1 MWQQL
6 VKAFFIGQV
15 VCEHASKAAQ
25 EALASTRCQTGD
37 HVEQL
42 NAQLKEAT
50 VDKSA
55 RLIEQFQERCKDA
68 FINLRQGNETF
79 EKVCESLS
87 RLLVETGDNA
97 PVSSALD

>member
-1 MWQQL
+1 MWQQI

-25 EALASTRCQTGD
+25 EALASTRCKTDGQ
-37 HVEQL
+37 VEQL
-42 NAQLKEAT
+42 STQVKEAT
-50 VDKSA
+50 VDKGI
-55 RLIEQFQERCKDA
+55 RLVEQFQDQCKDT
-68 FINLRQGNETF
+68 FINLRQANPSF

-97 PVSSALD
+97 SVSSALD